1 MNVCGW
7 VCYHY
12 AYTVLQTIF
21 LVSFFPLFGKDRG
34 GERERQRM
42 RAHDREM
49 NVFRLLFITRCL
61 YKLLSTIFVKN

>member
-21 LVSFFPLFGKDRG
+21 LVSFFPCLAKIEE
-34 GERERQRM
+34 ERERQRM